1 METVAKRCE
10 PGLLCVC
17 VQNPGSDLADAY
29 VTFIRQNQ
37 DILRNGVS
45 EELHLQKVFDVS
57 PH

>member
-1 METVAKRCE
+1 M
-10 PGLLCVC
+10 C

-29 VTFIRQNQ
+29 VTFVRQNQ
-37 DILRNGVS
+37 DVLRNGVS